1 MSIVRP
7 SRRLLLVAG
16 LSLAAAAPASAQSGN
31 TGRKFMP
38 YSPAVFEKALKAAE
52 PTIVHVHAPWCSV
65 CRAQDVSFSRLTSSD
80 PIFRTAQ
87 LVRVDFD
94 TDKAFLK
101 EHRIANQSVIIVFR
115 NGKEVTRL
123 AGESNPDRIK
133 AAVSAA
139 AM

>member
-1 MSIVRP
+1 MPIDSF
-7 SRRLLLVAG
+7 SRRLFVAG
-16 LSLAAAAPASAQSGN
+16 ACTLMLAAPVLAQSSM
-31 TGRKFMP
+31 GRSFTA
-38 YSPAVFEKALKAAE
+38 YSPAAFDKALKSAE
-52 PTIVHVHAPWCSV
+52 PTIVHIHAPWCSV
-65 CRAQDVSFSRLTSSD
+65 CKAQEGAFSKLTTSD
-80 PIFRTAQ
+80 PVFKTAQ

-101 EHRIANQSVIIVFR
+101 EHRVTNQSVIIVFR